1 LIRLERGARSNT
13 NRSIMSHGAFAVLYG
28 QHLKYYIKDPEVT
41 LGRETSEEHVDI
53 DLGKEGKANTISRQQ
68 VFFFTKKN
76 ANMANSLGRV
86 EFLWR
91 SLFIYLFRDHSLSFL
106 LSHVIFQTWSI
117 TFNKNNYVQE
127 NIPGTF

>member
-1 LIRLERGARSNT
+1 
-13 NRSIMSHGAFAVLYG
+13 M
-28 QHLKYYIKDPEVT
+28 QVT

-76 ANMANSLGRV
+76 ANMASSLGRV